1 MGAVKQDKL
10 KKAVIDLRQE
20 MNMNQ
25 TEFGDKLGVS
35 PMAISR
41 WESGKNDPPA
51 DCIVKMAILSGKP
64 ATFWQFMGYIGLTKK
79 DLSRMR

>member
-1 MGAVKQDKL
+1 MGAVKDKL
-10 KKAVIDLRQE
+10 KKAVTDLRQE
-20 MNMNQ
+20 MNLNQ

-51 DCIVKMAILSGKP
+51 DCVVKMAILSGN
-64 ATFWQFMGYIGLTKK
+64 ANTFWQFLGFIGLTKK
-79 DLSRMR
+79 DFSKFK